1 MPDAH
6 PESPPIPL
14 LDEPAARAFLQ
25 ANPDVQQID
34 LYLADLNGLFRGK
47 RVDTDAFLKAVQ
59 SGTGLPASVFASDIT
74 GATVPNTGYGL
85 VIGDADFPVY
95 VARDGLSRQPWGQTG
110 RAQAQLL
117 MTDEHGSAL
126 PIDPIKVLDQ
136 VLDRARAQG
145 WRPVV
150 AVELEF
156 YLLKPGAAQSG
167 PVIAPSPITGRTPN
181 AVQVYSLAEL
191 EVYEAFLKQL
201 MVACEVQGL
210 PADGASSEY
219 APGQLEVNLQHHAD
233 AQLACHQALQLK
245 RLVKAVAAEQGME
258 ATFMPRPF
266 LDEAGSGMH
275 IHVSLIDEQGANV
288 FDDEAKLTAAVAGAL
303 GYAGDFTLLAAPHA
317 NSYRRLR
324 REGFAPVS
332 KTWGYNNRTV
342 AVRIPTGQPRIE
354 YRVAGADANPYLLV
368 AATVA
373 ALLDGIQSRMTP
385 PEPVSGNAYDEDAPL
400 LPLSWEKSLDTFTRS
415 RWCKAALGEDF
426 CRFYEIVKSAEL
438 REFQRTITPLE
449 YEWYLAC

>member
-1 MPDAH
+1 MSGKLPQQT
-6 PESPPIPL
+6 PIPL
-14 LDEPAARAFLQ
+14 LEAAAAQDFLRTN
-25 ANPDVQQID
+25 ADLEQID

-47 RVDTDAFLKAVQ
+47 RVDTNAFVKAVQ

-95 VARDGLSRQPWGQTG
+95 VASQGLSRQPWGQTARG
-110 RAQAQLL
+110 QAQLL
-117 MTDEHGSAL
+117 MTDEEGQSL
-126 PIDPIKVLDQ
+126 PIDPIT
-136 VLDRARAQG
+136 VLDRVLGKARDLG
-145 WRPVV
+145 WCPVV

-156 YLLKPGAAQSG
+156 YLLTPGAAKTG
-167 PVIAPSPITGRTPN
+167 PVIAPSPVTGRTPH

-201 MVACEVQGL
+201 MAACEVQGL

-245 RLVKAVAAEQGME
+245 RLVKAVAVEQGME

-275 IHVSLIDEQGANV
+275 IHVSLIDDQGKNV

-303 GYAGDFTLLAAPHA
+303 EYAGDFTLLAAPHA

-342 AVRIPTGQPRIE
+342 AVRVPTGEPRIE

-373 ALLDGIQSRMTP
+373 AMIDGIAAGLSPRNRSLAMRMSRM
-385 PEPVSGNAYDEDAPL
+385 
-400 LPLSWEKSLDTFTRS
+400 R
-415 RWCKAALGEDF
+415 RC
-426 CRFYEIVKSAEL
+426 CR
-438 REFQRTITPLE
+438 
-449 YEWYLAC
+449 

>member
-1 MPDAH
+1 MPAR
-6 PESPPIPL
+6 PEGTPIAL
-14 LDEPAARAFLQ
+14 LGEQEARDFLQ
-25 ANPDVQQID
+25 ANAGIDQVDV
-34 LYLADLNGLFRGK
+34 YLADLNGLFRGK
-47 RVDTDAFLKAVQ
+47 RLDAGSFLKAVK

-74 GATVPNTGYGL
+74 GATVSNTGYGL
-85 VIGDADFPVY
+85 AIGDADFPVY
-95 VARDGLSRQPWGQTG
+95 VARDGLCRQPWGETA

-117 MTDEHGSAL
+117 MTDEQGKAL
-126 PIDPIKVLDQ
+126 PIDPISVLGR
-136 VLDRARAQG
+136 VLARAHACG
-145 WRPVV
+145 WQPVV

-156 YLLKPGAAQSG
+156 YLLKPGAAQTG

-181 AVQVYSLAEL
+181 AIQVYSLAEL
-191 EVYEAFLKQL
+191 EVYEAFLQRL
-201 MVACEVQGL
+201 AAACEVQGL

-219 APGQLEVNLQHHAD
+219 APGQLEVNLQHHAN

-245 RLVKAVAAEQGME
+245 RLVKAIAAEQGME

-275 IHVSLIDEQGANV
+275 IHVSLLDEQGNNV
-288 FDDEAKLTAAVAGAL
+288 FVDETKLVNAVAGAL
-303 GYAGDFTLLAAPHA
+303 QRSGEFTLLAAPHA

-332 KTWGYNNRTV
+332 QTWGYNNRTV
-342 AVRIPTGQPRIE
+342 AVRIPTGEPRIE

-373 ALLDGIQSRMTP
+373 AMMEGIETDLTAP
-385 PEPVSGNAYDEDAPL
+385 PAITGNAYDEDAPL
-400 LPLSWEKSLDTFTRS
+400 LPLSWEKALDTFGQS
-415 RWCKAALGEDF
+415 KWCKSALGTEF
-426 CRFYEIVKSAEL
+426 CRFYEVVKAAEL

-449 YEWYLAC
+449 YDWYLPC